1 MIILLMILL
10 FLITNWLTANFIPK
24 KLPWVMINS
33 ALVIITSYIGLLN
46 SIVAIILLLILVIIT
61 VILYIPT
68 LRMSLV
74 SNKAMQWFI
83 SSMPPI
89 SKTEA
94 EALEAGDIWMEASLF
109 RGKPNWHWLE
119 SLKLSGLNPEEQ
131 SFLENETSKLCSM
144 IDDWTV
150 ISQDHDLSP
159 DAWQYLKDSGFCG
172 LTIAKE
178 HGGKGFS
185 AAAVS
190 AIVQKVASHSFTAG
204 VTVMVPNSL
213 GLGELFS
220 HFGTDE
226 QKQRFLPDLAS
237 GRQLACFALTGPETG
252 SDASSIQ
259 DTGTVCY
266 AEFEG
271 SSRLGVRVCFNKRY
285 ITLAP
290 VATLVGLAFR
300 LSDPDKL
307 LNGIGEEGITC
318 CYIPRDHAGLNIG
331 RRHYPCGMPIMNGP
345 IQGTDVFVPI
355 EWIVGGQALAGK
367 GWSILMSA
375 LSTGRAISLPA
386 ISQGITTKHYISSS
400 AYSAIRTQFGQSIG
414 QFEGVQA
421 VLARIAGLT
430 YLAES
435 SRVLTYSALD
445 HGIKPAVASAIT
457 KYHNTEIGRRIVND
471 ALDIHGGRGVMD
483 GPKNYLTGHYKGLLI
498 SITGEGA
505 NIMTRNLIIYGQA
518 MTRCHPFLPKL
529 MQAAKTNDI
538 TSFDQALWQ
547 NIGYSINN
555 FACLGFLLVTRGVF
569 LNNLPQGV
577 LSKYARDL
585 TFLSSVFAVMSDMS
599 ILVVGGEL
607 KKKERICANLAD
619 MLGYLYL
626 GVATIKY
633 YESSNQAEDESA
645 SNSNIN
651 SNLNAVYT
659 GQQSAITHAK
669 WALEHCIYQFQEAYF
684 ELLDNFPNRFVA
696 GIIRLRSF
704 PFGRKFAKPSY
715 QLEEQLANEMQ
726 MPSVL
731 RDHFKQQV
739 QLDGTNLAVV
749 EEAFMQQQQIKPIK
763 DKLDKAITAK
773 TINRK
778 ANIQSQLVQAQE
790 QGILSGEE
798 VNTYLQFWDKYWQAI
813 SVDAFDTSL
822 QTSDK
827 NYA

>member
-1 MIILLMILL
+1 MIILL
-10 FLITNWLTANFIPK
+10 FLIANLLTANFLPK
-24 KLPWVMINS
+24 KLPWVLINF
-33 ALVIITSYIGLLN
+33 ALVIITSYTGLLN
-46 SIVAIILLLILVIIT
+46 NVVTVILLLVLAMVAT
-61 VILYIPT
+61 VLYIPI
-68 LRMSLV
+68 LRMNLI
-74 SNKAMQWFI
+74 SNKAMNWFI

-119 SLKLSGLNPEEQ
+119 NLKLSKLNPEEQ
-131 SFLENETSKLCSM
+131 SFLDNETVKMCSM
-144 IDDWTV
+144 IDDWKV
-150 ISQDHDLSP
+150 ISQDYDLSLN
-159 DAWQYLKDSGFCG
+159 AWQYLKDSGFCG
-172 LTIAKE
+172 LTIDKKY
-178 HGGKGFS
+178 GGKGFS

-226 QKQRFLPDLAS
+226 QKQQFLPDLAS
-237 GRQLACFALTGPETG
+237 GKQLACFALTGPETG
-252 SDASSIQ
+252 SDASSIP

-266 AEFEG
+266 AEFDG
-271 SSRLGVRVCFNKRY
+271 SQRLGVRVSFNKRY

-318 CYIPRDHAGLNIG
+318 CYIPRNHPGLNIG

-345 IQGTDVFVPI
+345 IQGADVFVPI

-400 AYSAIRTQFGQSIG
+400 AYSSIRTQFGQSIG

-457 KYHNTEIGRRIVND
+457 KYHNTEIGRKVVND
-471 ALDIHGGRGVMD
+471 ALDVHGGRGVMD

-529 MQAAKTNDI
+529 MQAAKIKDTV
-538 TSFDQALWQ
+538 SFDQALWQ
-547 NIGYSINN
+547 NVGYSINN
-555 FACLGFLLVTRGVF
+555 FARLGFLLVTGGVF
-569 LNNLPQGV
+569 IKNLPQSS
-577 LSKYARDL
+577 LAKYARDL

-599 ILVVGGEL
+599 ILTVGGEL
-607 KKKERICANLAD
+607 KKKERICASLAD
-619 MLGYLYL
+619 MIGYLYL

-633 YESSNQAEDESA
+633 YESSNQVEDKSP
-645 SNSNIN
+645 SS
-651 SNLNAVYT
+651 SSPK
-659 GQQSAITHAK
+659 QSGITHAK

-684 ELLDNFPNRFVA
+684 ELLENFPNRFVA
-696 GIIRLRSF
+696 FIMRLRSF
-704 PFGRKFAKPSY
+704 PFGRKFAKPSHK
-715 QLEEQLANEMQ
+715 LEEQLANEMQ
-726 MPSVL
+726 MPSAL
-731 RDHFKQQV
+731 REHFKQQV
-739 QLDGTNLAVV
+739 QLDGTSLSVV
-749 EEAFMQQQQIKPIK
+749 EEAFMQQQLIKPIK
-763 DKLDKAITAK
+763 NKLDKAISAK
-773 TINRK
+773 RINRK
-778 ANIQSQLVQAQE
+778 ANIQSQLAQAQE
-790 QGILSGEE
+790 QGVLSGEE
-798 VNTYLQFWDKYWQAI
+798 VDAYIQFWDKYWQAI

-822 QTSDK
+822 RISDK